1 MPFPSPGDLPDQGF
15 PHLLCLL
22 HWQAGS
28 LPLTPPEK
36 PIFLSLKLEGFPPQR
51 ASLVAQ
57 PVKNLPAVQE
67 NWVQTL
73 DLEDPLEKGMA
84 THLRKLTE
92 I

>member
-67 NWVQTL
+67 IPVQL
-73 DLEDPLEKGMA
+73 LGQEDLLEKG
-84 THLRKLTE
+84 
-92 I
+92 